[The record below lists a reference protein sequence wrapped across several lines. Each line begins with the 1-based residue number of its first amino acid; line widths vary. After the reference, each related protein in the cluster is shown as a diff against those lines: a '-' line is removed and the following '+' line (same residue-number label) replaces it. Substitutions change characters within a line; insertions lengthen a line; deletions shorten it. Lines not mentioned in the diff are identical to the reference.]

1 MADLTPSFRREIA
14 YKILLGQ
21 LREGKIVQEEGIH
34 LLMLPSL
41 EKVIRVNVV
50 ATILIKEKVGNITN
64 ILVDDGTGQVVLRF
78 FEQLPLIEQIQIGNT
93 ILIIGKPRMYNQ
105 EVYLSPEIV
114 KKVLPAWLQIR
125 KKELLQNYSLN
136 SPPKTNL
143 SDLPEEGKKVIVE
156 QMVEEEVLPVEKV
169 MNLIKELDKGQG
181 VLIEELIERS
191 PLKETEVLLTKMLE
205 KGEIVQNA
213 PGKVKM
219 L

>member
-41 EKVIRVNVV
+41 EKVIRVNVIS
-50 ATILIKEKVGNITN
+50 TILIKEKVGNITN

-205 KGEIVQNA
+205 KGEIFQNA

>member
-41 EKVIRVNVV
+41 EKVIRVNVI

-205 KGEIVQNA
+205 KGEIFQNA

>member
-41 EKVIRVNVV
+41 EKVIRVNVI

-125 KKELLQNYSLN
+125 KKELLQNYSLKRP
-136 SPPKTNL
+136 SGRREKSYCGTNGGRG
-143 SDLPEEGKKVIVE
+143 SFAG
-156 QMVEEEVLPVEKV
+156 
-169 MNLIKELDKGQG
+169 
-181 VLIEELIERS
+181 
-191 PLKETEVLLTKMLE
+191 
-205 KGEIVQNA
+205 
-213 PGKVKM
+213 
-219 L
+219 